1 MESLVDGVDAALGED
16 LLAEE
21 FGDGGQ
27 VVVVLGEHAVVDLEA
42 GKAHV
47 KKLSQVG
54 AHIGVRHLHDLLVVG
69 ELGRDNLTDADRVGQ
84 GRGGSLSGGR
94 SDDFDYGLFVS
105 RVASFVTELLVDVE
119 GRVLVGNDGLGCL
132 SEDLDR
138 FRDHDVN
145 PDLVAK
151 AVVLTSLH
159 AEVRAVATRINRS
172 HKVRSHYEV
181 LTRSDRTN
189 SSGLELQFITVGLN
203 KLGINRPLS
212 FAIVAH
218 GPLLLEPT
226 TGGERGPVT
235 ETFLDK
241 ASRVLDE
248 FLRLLGLGAE
258 PACHGLS
265 LGDRRIEV
273 FAELLAKDFGYGGK
287 FFLALGHQVI
297 DVVLVLADDAVGGVV
312 RFSDLEH
319 GVLLVDAFF
328 LAFAAQIVIVAHT
341 TLIPNPD
348 NRRSITPVTLILR
361 VFDFSLLFRPL
372 LYVALHEAGEALLN
386 QSAHFFL
393 DHGDEGEEFFGL
405 DETGAFA
412 LFAGAAFF
420 VEHVAVALPTGNV
433 LGGDVFF

>member
-1 MESLVDGVDAALGED
+1 
-16 LLAEE
+16 
-21 FGDGGQ
+21 
-27 VVVVLGEHAVVDLEA
+27 
-42 GKAHV
+42 
-47 KKLSQVG
+47 
-54 AHIGVRHLHDLLVVG
+54 
-69 ELGRDNLTDADRVGQ
+69 
-84 GRGGSLSGGR
+84 
-94 SDDFDYGLFVS
+94 
-105 RVASFVTELLVDVE
+105 
-119 GRVLVGNDGLGCL
+119 
-132 SEDLDR
+132 
-138 FRDHDVN
+138 
-145 PDLVAK
+145 
-151 AVVLTSLH
+151 
-159 AEVRAVATRINRS
+159 
-172 HKVRSHYEV
+172 
-181 LTRSDRTN
+181 
-189 SSGLELQFITVGLN
+189 
-203 KLGINRPLS
+203 
-212 FAIVAH
+212 
-218 GPLLLEPT
+218 
-226 TGGERGPVT
+226 
-235 ETFLDK
+235 
-241 ASRVLDE
+241 
-248 FLRLLGLGAE
+248 
-258 PACHGLS
+258 

-312 RFSDLEH
+312 GFSDLEH

-412 LFAGAAFF
+412 LFAGAASF
-420 VEHVAVALPTGNV
+420 VEHVAVALPAGNV